1 MSKQLDALRKL
12 IREEM
17 RQVIREELPKLL
29 VENRGATK
37 YSDTFKPK
45 KNDQPPLTLNTRER
59 KVIPPIVTGN
69 SMLNSLLNETAAAMT
84 PADEVHVSTMDVDG
98 YSLMQQSVDEN
109 AGVGGVGDM
118 LQSAAPSSA
127 VEMVQINQVPDFSE
141 LMDRMINK
149 GVM

>member
-1 MSKQLDALRKL
+1 MSKLDALRKL

-29 VENRGATK
+29 IESKGTAK

-45 KNDQPPLTLNTRER
+45 AKDEPPLTLNTHRER
-59 KVIPPIVTGN
+59 RIAPPIVTGN
-69 SMLNSLLNETAAAMT
+69 SMLNSLLNETAATMT
-84 PADEVHVSTMDVDG
+84 PTDEVHVSTMDVDG
-98 YSLMQQSVDEN
+98 YALMQQSVDES
-109 AGVGGVGDM
+109 AGVGGVQDM

-141 LMDRMINK
+141 LMDKMMKK

>member
-1 MSKQLDALRKL
+1 MSKLDALRKL

-29 VENRGATK
+29 VENKGATK

-45 KNDQPPLTLNTRER
+45 AKDEPPLTLNTHRER
-59 KVIPPIVTGN
+59 KIAPPVITGN
-69 SMLNSLLNETAAAMT
+69 SMLNSLLSETAASMT
-84 PADEVHVSTMDVDG
+84 PADEVHVSTTDIDG
-98 YSLMQQSVDEN
+98 YSLMQQSIDEN
-109 AGVGGVGDM
+109 ASVGGVNDM

-141 LMDRMINK
+141 LMDKMMKK

>member
-1 MSKQLDALRKL
+1 MSKLDALRKL

-29 VENRGATK
+29 VESKSSAK

-45 KNDQPPLTLNTRER
+45 VKDEPPLTLNTHRER
-59 KVIPPIVTGN
+59 RIAPPIVTGN
-69 SMLNSLLNETAAAMT
+69 SMLNSLLNETAATMT
-84 PADEVHVSTMDVDG
+84 PTDEVHVSTMDVDG
-98 YSLMQQSVDEN
+98 YALMQQSVDES
-109 AGVGGVGDM
+109 AGVGGVQDM

-141 LMDRMINK
+141 LMDKMMKK

>member
-1 MSKQLDALRKL
+1 MSKLDALRKL

-29 VENRGATK
+29 VENKSMNK
-37 YSDTFKPK
+37 YSETFKPK

-59 KVIPPIVTGN
+59 KVVAPTITGN
-69 SMLNSLLNETAAAMT
+69 SMLNSLLNETAASMT
-84 PADEVHVSTMDVDG
+84 PADEVHVSTTDVDG
-98 YSLMQQSVDEN
+98 YSLMQQSIDDN
-109 AGVGGVGDM
+109 AEVGAIQDM

-127 VEMVQINQVPDFSE
+127 VEMVQITKVPDFSE
-141 LMDRMINK
+141 LMDKMINK